1 MTASN
6 KDTIYIDIDEE
17 ITGIIDKVRSSP
29 GKIVAL
35 VLPKRAS
42 VLQSIVNMKLLKRSA
57 DEAKKNLV
65 LITSEAGL
73 LPLAGAVGLHVAK
86 TPQSK
91 PLIPT
96 PPQLDDNLEETIDET
111 GASEFSPANAA
122 NRPVGELAGLT
133 AAGVAADDM
142 ETLELDDDEEAALAA
157 SAPPAATDVPKK
169 IKKDSKLAVPN
180 FERFRLL
187 LVVGILGLF
196 LLVGGL
202 FYALTV
208 LPKAV
213 IAVTTNASNVNVG
226 LDLVLDTAAQKVN
239 PESGAIPAKLASLQK
254 NFTQQS
260 PATGQKNTGDRATG
274 RITLSVTC
282 TKKPDPIEAG
292 VGVSSNNLTF
302 ITSERVILNPAGVD
316 QEGNFICAGKTD
328 VRAQQG
334 GAQYNL
340 PSDTKFTVAGYPSA
354 SAVSENNFSGG
365 TDNIVKV
372 VSQADI
378 DAAKQKITS
387 TDSSVKSELR
397 KQLQG
402 DGLTAITATYVAGAA
417 AFTNTANPG
426 SVADTVT
433 VTATISYS
441 MFGVKSADLESLV
454 RTDIKSQID
463 TKKQGIL
470 NAGLDEA
477 IYKVGTASNTTAE
490 VKFETTATVG
500 PDVDA
505 NELKK
510 QVAGKKGGDVKKLL
524 QGNPGVTD
532 VQIRLSPFFV
542 TSVPKNLEKITIT
555 VAKPTPAPSNA
566 N

>member
-1 MTASN
+1 MTTSN

-73 LPLAGAVGLHVAK
+73 LPLAGSVGLFVAK

-91 PLIPT
+91 PEIPT
-96 PPQLDDNLEETIDET
+96 PPQLADDSEETIDET
-111 GASEFSPANAA
+111 GAGEFSKAAAA
-122 NRPVGELAGLT
+122 NRPVGELA
-133 AAGVAADDM
+133 AAGAIADDM
-142 ETLELDDDEEAALAA
+142 ETLELDDDEETALAA
-157 SAPPAATDVPKK
+157 SSPLAAAAPKK
-169 IKKDSKLAVPN
+169 VKKDSKLAVPN

-187 LVVGILGLF
+187 LVVGVLGLI
-196 LLVGGL
+196 LLIGGL

-208 LPKAV
+208 LPKAE

-226 LDLVLDTAAQKVN
+226 LDLVLDTAAKKVDA
-239 PESGAIPAKLASLQK
+239 ETGVMPAKLASVQK
-254 NFTQQS
+254 NFTQQA
-260 PATGQKNTGDRATG
+260 PATGQKNNGDRAQGDVVITNCSEEDELTVPAGTG
-274 RITLSVTC
+274 LSSAGLTYITQKSVTFELSGKTNSGC
-282 TKKPDPIEAG
+282 KVVDGFTSSA
-292 VGVSSNNLTF
+292 VGVLAQTGGANFNL
-302 ITSERVILNPAGVD
+302 PAGS
-316 QEGNFICAGKTD
+316 N
-328 VRAQQG
+328 
-334 GAQYNL
+334 
-340 PSDTKFTVAGYPSA
+340 FTVAGFTGLTAKSDDPLA
-354 SAVSENNFSGG
+354 GG
-365 TDNIVKV
+365 TDNIVKI

-397 KQLQG
+397 KQLQNE
-402 DGLTAITATYVAGAA
+402 GLSAITATYVAGTP
-417 AFTNTANPG
+417 AFTNSSNPG

-433 VTATISYS
+433 VTAAISYT
-441 MFGVKSADLESLV
+441 MFGVKSDDLESLV

-463 TKKQGIL
+463 TAKQGIL

-477 IYKVGTASNTTAE
+477 LYKVGTISASNAE
-490 VKFETTATVG
+490 VKFETTSTVG

-505 NELKK
+505 NELKQ

-524 QGNPGVTD
+524 QGNPGITD

-542 TSVPKNLEKITIT
+542 TSVPKNPEKITIT
-555 VAKPTPAPSNA
+555 IAKPTPAPSNA
-566 N
+566 D